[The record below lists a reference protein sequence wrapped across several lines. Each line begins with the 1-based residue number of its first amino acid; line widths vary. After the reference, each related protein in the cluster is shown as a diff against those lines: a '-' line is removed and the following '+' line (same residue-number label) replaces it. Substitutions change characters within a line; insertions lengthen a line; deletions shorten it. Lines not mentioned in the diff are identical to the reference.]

1 MNNKGLSLKLRLMGG
16 FGALLLVII
25 AIGVIM
31 WNASGSVQNQI
42 SLLAQTQL
50 PQQYKMQSVLNDVN
64 LIARA
69 ARNAQI
75 IGNQN
80 ERDAELAAKQIA
92 RVEAARANIAKT
104 LDEMEAL
111 AKQDA
116 DEATLKD
123 IAQIREKRLAYVEE
137 QKKFIEAFNA
147 RRLDISRAVAIGG
160 LMDTYK
166 AYNEAISAATEHQV
180 QKTQRSAADLIAR
193 QGQAARDVNIL
204 AIIGLL
210 LGSAVAVLVARSILR
225 ELGGEPSVVA
235 DSANKIAAGQL
246 DFELAVASGDTGS
259 VLAQMKQMQ
268 VKLKEG
274 QLQAIENA
282 RVRQALDSVST
293 SVMIADVDRRIIYI
307 NPAQQKLLA
316 EAEADIRKDLPH
328 FSASNIV
335 GRVIDE
341 FHKNPQYQRDKLA
354 NLRSTHTAQ
363 LHIGGRIFRLVMNP
377 VYDRDGKALGTTVE
391 WTDRTQE
398 LAMQEREKQ
407 LLIET
412 MRVNAALD
420 STSTNV
426 MIADADRK
434 IIFMNRAVIAMLT
447 NAQAD
452 IRKALP
458 HFDVSKI
465 LGGSMDG
472 FHRNPAHQANL
483 LGSLTNTYRAQIAL
497 GGRTFSLVANPIFSE
512 KGERLGSVVE
522 WADRTNEM
530 AVEKEVAEIVSA
542 AAAGDFAKRIDMH
555 GKEGFF
561 QLLGSSI
568 NQLLETSAVGLADIR
583 RMLAALADGNLNE
596 RIHAEYSGL
605 FGELKDAA
613 NTTSD
618 RLREIVS
625 QIAEAVE
632 TISTASGEIA
642 SGNQNLSSRTE
653 SQAAS
658 LEETASS
665 MEELTSTV
673 RQNAENARQAN
684 QLAIGASDVAVK
696 GGSVVG
702 QVVNTMS
709 AISDSAK
716 KVVDIIAV
724 IDGIA
729 FQTNILALNA
739 AVEAARAGE
748 QGRGFAVVAS
758 EVRNLAQRS
767 AAAAK
772 EIKGLISE
780 SVENVDAGSKLV
792 DEAGRTMTEIVSAV
806 KRVTDLMSE
815 ISAASNEQSQGIDQ
829 VNQTVTGLDE
839 MTQQNAA
846 LVEQA
851 AAAAESL
858 EEQAQNLARAVAAFQ
873 LNERSHRPVARLAA
887 PSAARGVA
895 PARPGPAAARE
906 LQKPLAE
913 DEWEEF

>member
-1 MNNKGLSLKLRLMGG
+1 MNDKGISLKLRLIGG
-16 FGALLLVII
+16 FGLLLLVMI
-25 AIGVIM
+25 V
-31 WNASGSVQNQI
+31 I
-42 SLLAQTQL
+42 SLVSWGAAKSARQMTADLANNQL
-50 PQQYKMQSVLNDVN
+50 PQQQKMQSVLNNVN
-64 LIARA
+64 LIARVI
-69 ARNAQI
+69 RNVQI
-75 IGNQN
+75 IGNAT
-80 ERDAELAAKQIA
+80 EKDADAAAAEYRRVEQARAEIA
-92 RVEAARANIAKT
+92 RT
-104 LDEMEAL
+104 LDEMEAQ
-111 AKQDA
+111 AKQDG
-116 DEATLKD
+116 DEALLKD
-123 IAQIREKRLAYVEE
+123 IVAIRERRLAYVEE
-137 QKKFIEAFNA
+137 QKRFAEAFSA
-147 RRLDISRAVAIGG
+147 RRLDLSRNIAIDS
-160 LMDTYK
+160 LRTTYV
-166 AYNEAISAATEHQV
+166 AYNEAIARATENLTRKSEQ
-180 QKTQRSAADLIAR
+180 SAADLNAR
-193 QGQAARDVNIL
+193 QEKAAGIIL
-204 AIIGLL
+204 ALAAAGIL
-210 LGSAVAVLVARSILR
+210 LGLAAAFLIIRSVLRQ
-225 ELGGEPSVVA
+225 LGGDPSLVG
-235 DSANKIAAGQL
+235 DSAQKIAAGQL
-246 DFELAVASGDTGS
+246 DFDLPVAEGDSSS
-259 VLAQMKQMQ
+259 VLAQIKRMQ
-268 VKLKEG
+268 VSLKEG

-282 RVRQALDSVST
+282 RIRQALDSVST

-307 NPAQQKLLA
+307 NPAQQQLLID
-316 EAEADIRKDLPH
+316 AEADIRKDLPQ
-328 FSASNIV
+328 FSARNIV

-354 NLRSTHTAQ
+354 QLRSTHTAQ
-363 LHIGGRIFRLVMNP
+363 LQIGGRVFRLVMNP

-398 LAMQEREKQ
+398 LAMQERERQ
-407 LLIET
+407 LLVET
-412 MRVNAALD
+412 MRINAALD

-426 MIADADRK
+426 MIADADRR
-434 IIFMNRAVIAMLT
+434 IIFMNRAVTAMLT
-447 NAQAD
+447 NAQSD

-497 GGRTFSLVANPIFSE
+497 GGRTFLLVANPIFDD
-512 KGERLGSVVE
+512 KGVRLGSVVE
-522 WADRTNEM
+522 WADRTEEV
-530 AVEKEVAEIVSA
+530 AVEKEVSEIVSA
-542 AAAGDFAKRIDMH
+542 AAAGDFAKRIDMR

-561 QLLGSSI
+561 QLLGNSI
-568 NQLLETSAVGLADIR
+568 NQLLDTSAAGLAEIR
-583 RMLAALADGNLNE
+583 RVLAALASGNLNE
-596 RIHAEYSGL
+596 RIDADYDGL

-618 RLREIVS
+618 RLREIVM
-625 QIAEAVE
+625 QIADAVE
-632 TISTASGEIA
+632 TISTASREIA
-642 SGNQNLSSRTE
+642 AGNQNLSSRTE

-696 GGSVVG
+696 GGNVVG
-702 QVVNTMS
+702 QVVETMS
-709 AISDSAK
+709 AITDSAK
-716 KVVDIIAV
+716 KVVDIISV

-780 SVENVDAGSKLV
+780 SVENVESGSKLV
-792 DEAGRTMTEIVSAV
+792 DEAGRTMSEIVTSV

-829 VNQTVTGLDE
+829 VNQTVTSLDE

-846 LVEQA
+846 LVEEA

-858 EEQAQNLARAVAAFQ
+858 EEQAQNLAQAVSVFQ
-873 LNERSHRPVARLAA
+873 LSRHASSQPARLAA
-887 PSAARGVA
+887 PARL
-895 PARPGPAAARE
+895 PAASSGGRAVRSRE
-906 LQKPLAE
+906 LPKPVAD

>member
-758 EVRNLAQRS
+758 EVRALAQRS
-767 AAAAK
+767 ADAAR
-772 EIKGLISE
+772 EIKTLIGDSLGKVEAGSDQVTDAGNTVSGIVTEVERVSELISE
-780 SVENVDAGSKLV
+780 INAASQEQSNGIGQIS
-792 DEAGRTMTEIVSAV
+792 SAV
-806 KRVTDLMSE
+806 S
-815 ISAASNEQSQGIDQ
+815 S
-829 VNQTVTGLDE
+829 LDR

-846 LVEQA
+846 LVEEN

-858 EEQAQNLARAVAAFQ
+858 KHQARR
-873 LNERSHRPVARLAA
+873 LNELVARFRLRA
-887 PSAARGVA
+887 
-895 PARPGPAAARE
+895 
-906 LQKPLAE
+906 
-913 DEWEEF
+913 